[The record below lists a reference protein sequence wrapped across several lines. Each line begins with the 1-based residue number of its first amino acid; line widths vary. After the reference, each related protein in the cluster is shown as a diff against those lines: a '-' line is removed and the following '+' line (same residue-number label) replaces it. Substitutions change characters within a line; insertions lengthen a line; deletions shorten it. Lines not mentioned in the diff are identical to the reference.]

1 MGATGTG
8 NRRAGGS
15 SLIRRT
21 VAVSALLSAVIGTA
35 FFLLA
40 LAIDALRD
48 SEARANHALEVL
60 VAANRLERLAID
72 IETAQRGFIIVGD
85 TRFLQP
91 WYQARADFEEQADA
105 LEDLATN
112 GDEGQGRS
120 AHQISEAGRSYIR
133 DYSIPLVAT
142 AQRDLALARTLSVTE
157 EGKQRVD
164 ALRVKF
170 EDFMTREERIF
181 QAGQD
186 RADSSANQALV
197 VSSASVGGSII
208 LILLSGGYLARS
220 VVRPVRRASAMAG
233 RVAGGDLTVR
243 MPETGPGEVGQLEE
257 SFNSMADSL
266 ESSRDELRLVADE
279 QAALRR
285 VATLVARGVSPS
297 EVFASV
303 AAETGHVLGAETT
316 AVARFEPDGTT
327 TVVGSWEKPRNQPM
341 ALPLGSRWPEADSVA
356 ARVLRSGEPARVTS
370 YDSMPGAAGAWA
382 RERGIRSSVGSPI
395 VVEGRLWGVIIAF
408 SGATAPQPEDTEGRL
423 LGFTE
428 LVAMA
433 VANTESRAE
442 LAASRARV
450 VAAADETRRRI
461 ERDLHDGAQQR
472 LISLALELRAAQAS
486 VPPEQRSLVEQWSR
500 TAQGLTDV
508 VEELREIS
516 RGVHPAILE
525 KGGLG
530 PALRALARRAGV
542 RVELN
547 LGVRGRLPERVE
559 VAAYYVVSEALTN
572 AAKHARPSVVVVDVD
587 ATDDVLRL
595 VVRDDGVGGADAS
608 RGSGLIGLIDRVEA
622 VGGRIEITSP
632 PAGGTSL
639 QVSIPLRPGLAP
651 ARAPGAPPCL
661 YRPPTP
667 PSSPQQPAVLA
678 RIADPMM

>member
-1 MGATGTG
+1 VTTCILGHLTGRFLLVSDVNMGGMGATGTG

-15 SLIRRT
+15 LTRRT

-60 VAANRLERLAID
+60 VAANRLERLTID

-85 TRFLQP
+85 ARFLQP
-91 WYQARADFEEQADA
+91 WYQARTNFEQEANA

-133 DYSIPLVAT
+133 DYSVPLVEM
-142 AQRDLALARTLSVTE
+142 AQRDPDSARTLEVTE
-157 EGKQRVD
+157 EGERRVD
-164 ALRVKF
+164 ALRMKF
-170 EDFMTREERIF
+170 EDFMAREENIF

-208 LILLSGGYLARS
+208 LILVSGGYLARS

-243 MPETGPGEVGQLEE
+243 MPETGPGEVGQLEH
-257 SFNSMADSL
+257 SFNSMANSL
-266 ESSRDELRLVADE
+266 ESSRDELRRVADE

-285 VATLVARGVSPS
+285 VATLVAGGVSPS

-303 AAETGHVLGAETT
+303 AEETGHVLDAETT
-316 AVARFEPDGTT
+316 AVSRFEPDNTA
-327 TVVGSWEKPRNQPM
+327 TVVGSWDKPGTKPREQ
-341 ALPLGSRWPEADSVA
+341 
-356 ARVLRSGEPARVTS
+356 
-370 YDSMPGAAGAWA
+370 
-382 RERGIRSSVGSPI
+382 GIRSSVGSPI
-395 VVEGRLWGVIIAF
+395 MVDGKLWGVIIAF
-408 SGATAPQPEDTEGRL
+408 SGTGEPQPDDTEGRL
-423 LGFTE
+423 SGFTE

-433 VANTESRAE
+433 VANTESRAQ

-461 ERDLHDGAQQR
+461 ERDLHDGTQQR
-472 LISLALELRAAQAS
+472 LISLALELRAAQDR
-486 VPPEQRSLVEQWSR
+486 VPPEQTGLVEQWSR
-500 TAQGLTDV
+500 TAQGLTDI

-542 RVELN
+542 RAELN
-547 LGVRGRLPERVE
+547 LGVQGRLTERVE

-572 AAKHARPSVVVVDVD
+572 AAKHARASVVVVDVTATGD
-587 ATDDVLRL
+587 ALRL

-622 VGGRIEITSP
+622 AGGRIEITSP
-632 PAGGTSL
+632 PGGGTSL
-639 QVSIPLRPGLAP
+639 LVTIPLRPALA
-651 ARAPGAPPCL
+651 AGQ
-661 YRPPTP
+661 
-667 PSSPQQPAVLA
+667 PSSPQQPPVPAG
-678 RIADPMM
+678 IPGPMM